1 MYRAPSARNFAPDMR
16 ENEYDAIVVGAR
28 CAGSPTAML
37 LARKGYK
44 VLVVDRASFPSD
56 TISTHLIHPP
66 GVAALQEWGLLDRLV
81 ATGCPG
87 IGTYSFDFGQV
98 TITGAPGTD
107 ETPLAYAPRRTVLD
121 KLLVDAA
128 SEAGAEVRE
137 GFTAAGV
144 VFEEGR
150 VTGIRGHRSGEPAVT
165 ERARVVVGADG
176 HHSLVARSVNSELYN
191 EKPPLQVSY
200 YTYLSGL
207 PMDGRYEVHLRPDRG
222 FAAWPTNDDLTVVIG
237 GWPRSEL
244 AKNRKDIEGNFLA
257 ILEMVPDFAARFH
270 AGTREKRFVGMSLA
284 NFMRQP
290 FGPGWALVGD
300 AGYTKDFI
308 TALGISDAFRDAELC
323 AAALD
328 EAFSGARPF
337 AAAMAAYQS
346 ERDRRSLP
354 FYEFTAQLATL
365 EPLPQE
371 LEQILAAV
379 QGNQDAMDEFARV
392 GGAVTSPAD
401 FLSEQNVGRLLA
413 GAGEPSPAA

>member
-1 MYRAPSARNFAPDMR
+1 VTGRSTTLELPD
-16 ENEYDAIVVGAR
+16 NGYDAIVIGAR

-44 VLVVDRASFPSD
+44 VLVVDQATFPSD

-66 GVAALQEWGLLDRLV
+66 GVAALAEWGLLDRLV

-87 IGTYSFDFGQV
+87 IDTYLFDFGQV
-98 TITGAPGTD
+98 AISGAPGTD

-121 KLLVDAA
+121 KVLVDAA

-137 GFTAAGV
+137 GFTVSDV
-144 VFEEGR
+144 VIEDGR
-150 VTGIRGHRSGEPAVT
+150 VTGIRGHRRGESTIT

-176 HHSLVARSVNSELYN
+176 HHSLVARSVDPEQYN

-222 FAAWPTNDDLTVVIG
+222 FAAWPTNDDLTLVIG

-244 AKNRKDIEGNFLA
+244 AANRKDIEGNILA
-257 ILEMVPDFAARFH
+257 TLEIVPDFAARFR
-270 AGTREKRFVGMSLA
+270 AGTRETRFVGMSLA
-284 NFMRQP
+284 NFLRKP

-308 TALGISDAFRDAELC
+308 TALGISDAFRDAGLC
-323 AAALD
+323 AGALD
-328 EAFSGARPF
+328 QAFSGACPF
-337 AAAMAAYQS
+337 EDAMAAYQS
-346 ERDRRSLP
+346 ERDRLSLP
-354 FYEFTAQLATL
+354 FYEFTTELATL
-365 EPLPQE
+365 QPLPPE
-371 LEQILAAV
+371 LERVLDAV
-379 QGNQDAMDEFARV
+379 QGDQDAMDGFARV

-401 FLSEQNVGRLLA
+401 FFSEENVRRLLA
-413 GAGEPSPAA
+413 GVPQTR

>member
-1 MYRAPSARNFAPDMR
+1 MR

-37 LARKGYK
+37 LAQKGYR
-44 VLVVDRASFPSD
+44 VLVVDRARFPSD

-66 GVAALQEWGLLDRLV
+66 GVAALKKWGLLDGVV

-87 IGTYSFDFGQV
+87 IDTYAFDFGQF
-98 TITGAPGTD
+98 TISGAPGTD
-107 ETPLAYAPRRTVLD
+107 EAPLAYAPRRTVLD
-121 KLLVDAA
+121 RLLVDAA
-128 SEAGAEVRE
+128 SEAGAEVRQ
-137 GFTAAGV
+137 GFTVASV
-144 VFEEGR
+144 VVEEGR
-150 VTGIRGHRSGEPAVT
+150 VTGIRGHRKGEPAVT
-165 ERARVVVGADG
+165 EHARVVVGADG
-176 HHSLVARSVNSELYN
+176 HHSLVARCVNAERYN

-200 YTYLSGL
+200 YTYISGL

-244 AKNRKDIEGNFLA
+244 AANREDIEGNFLA
-257 ILEMVPDFAARFH
+257 TLDLVPDFAARYH
-270 AGTREKRFVGMSLA
+270 AGTRETRFVGQSLE
-284 NFMRQP
+284 NFLRKP

-323 AAALD
+323 ANALD

-337 AAAMAAYQS
+337 ASAMAAYQS

-365 EPLPQE
+365 EPLPPE
-371 LEQILAAV
+371 LEQVVAAV
-379 QGNQDAMDEFARV
+379 HGNQEAMDEFTRV
-392 GGAVTSPAD
+392 GGAVASPAD
-401 FLSEQNVGRLLA
+401 FLSEQNVERLLA
-413 GAGEPSPAA
+413 GAGETSA